1 VIVIISVKSK
11 YALTA
16 LLYMLLNKNNDKFS
30 VKEIAKKENI
40 SARYLEQI
48 FSTLKKGGILNSLK
62 GSKGGYEL
70 AKDAKDISLEEIIN
84 LLEKDLYYKINDT
97 DINSI
102 ESTINEYIWKGY
114 NKTLKD
120 YFKNITLENLYFQH
134 IEKQNIMYYI

>member
-1 VIVIISVKSK
+1 MIVIISVKSK